1 MGSMHPFSIELKS
14 KKFVKNLLMPAG
26 GGKVII
32 EGYLGRM
39 KSMKIVEEIM
49 LEIEGDLGSICLD
62 FDEKEIE
69 QMIPKMIVS
78 GA

>member
-1 MGSMHPFSIELKS
+1 MDSMHPFSIQLKS
-14 KKFVKNLLMPAG
+14 KKFVKNLIMPDE

-39 KSMKIVEEIM
+39 NSMKIVEGVM
-49 LEIEGDLGSICLD
+49 LEIEGDFGSICLD

-69 QMIPKMIVS
+69 KILRAKILV
-78 GA
+78 

>member
-14 KKFVKNLLMPAG
+14 KKFVKNLVIPDE
-26 GGKVII
+26 GGKVVI
-32 EGYLGRM
+32 EGFLGRV
-39 KSMKIVEEIM
+39 KSMKIVEDVM
-49 LEIEGDLGSICLD
+49 LEIEGDLGSICID

-69 QMIPKMIVS
+69 KIIPKMIVS